1 MLYMGFLDGVFGS
14 KKDTLTEDEYMK
26 LDLASYE
33 GVAGAEEP
41 AVMYV
46 KVASIADIKDCPR
59 VKDEVYNNN
68 IVIVDI
74 TKLKRDKIMFDRVM
88 GDLRAVSKDV
98 NGDIIGLGDQ
108 RYVIITPTGVRIS
121 REKIGGM

>member
-1 MLYMGFLDGVFGS
+1 MGFLDGIFGS
-14 KKDTLTEDEYMK
+14 KKETLKEDEYMK

-74 TKLKRDKIMFDRVM
+74 TKLKLDKIMFDRVM

>member
-1 MLYMGFLDGVFGS
+1 MGFLDGVFGP

-74 TKLKRDKIMFDRVM
+74 TKLKLDKIMFDRVM
-88 GDLRAVSKDV
+88 GELRAVSKDV

>member
-1 MLYMGFLDGVFGS
+1 MGFLDGIFGS
-14 KKDTLTEDEYMK
+14 KKDTLSEDEYMK

-33 GVAGAEEP
+33 GVAGAEDP

-74 TKLKRDKIMFDRVM
+74 TKLKLDKIMFDRVM

>member
-1 MLYMGFLDGVFGS
+1 MGFLNGVFGS
-14 KKDTLTEDEYMK
+14 KKGTLTEDEYMK

-41 AVMYV
+41 AIMYV
-46 KVASIADIKDCPR
+46 KVANIAGIKDCPR

-68 IVIVDI
+68 IVIADI
-74 TKLKRDKIMFDRVM
+74 TKLKLDKIMFDRVM
-88 GDLRAVSKDV
+88 GDLRAVSMDV

-108 RYVIITPTGVRIS
+108 RYVVITPTGVRIS

>member
-1 MLYMGFLDGVFGS
+1 MGFLDGVFGS

-74 TKLKRDKIMFDRVM
+74 TKLKLDKIMYDRVM

-98 NGDIIGLGDQ
+98 NGDIVGLAE

>member
-1 MLYMGFLDGVFGS
+1 MGFLDGVFGS

>member
-1 MLYMGFLDGVFGS
+1 MGFLDGVFGS

-74 TKLKRDKIMFDRVM
+74 TKLKLDKIMFDRVM

-108 RYVIITPTGVRIS
+108 RSVIITPTGVRIS

>member
-1 MLYMGFLDGVFGS
+1 MGFLDGVFGS

-46 KVASIADIKDCPR
+46 KGASIAAIKDCPR

-74 TKLKRDKIMFDRVM
+74 TKLKLDKIMFDRVM

>member
-1 MLYMGFLDGVFGS
+1 MGFLDGVFGS

-59 VKDEVYNNN
+59 VKDEVYKNN
-68 IVIVDI
+68 IVIVEI
-74 TKLKRDKIMFDRVM
+74 TKLKLDKIMFDRVM